1 MPKSVKKLDSDV
13 VVVGAGPGGC
23 TVAKEMSKRGK
34 KVILIEKGGTRERF
48 INNRLDTLFRVEKE
62 WNVGLLLRKTVEGD
76 SLTLAHGVGGGTHVY
91 LGSAFF
97 PDLDYWKR
105 YNVDIPQELVDE
117 AVKEC
122 WVSLPPDE
130 FIGPGTR
137 RIWEAANELG
147 MQWIPLHR
155 HVDFNKCKA
164 GCEECMVICRR
175 EAKWTAKVFA
185 MEAVEQGATL
195 LTHLKVREAIIDN
208 GVAVGVRAVGR
219 GGRKYEI
226 TAKVIVCS
234 AGGVHTAEILK
245 RCGLEEAGS
254 WFTGDPTSFSF
265 GFVKEGRGNGF
276 EHPMTVG
283 YHDKKNGV
291 LFSAMLMPY
300 VGWHMQFIQDEHLH
314 ALRKLF
320 RFRKTLSLFAK
331 VSDEGTGQITPD
343 GKVSKTFTQRDWNR
357 IKYGRETAERI
368 LVKAGCDP
376 NDLHHT
382 GLTLTHPSGTVRIG
396 KLVDTNLE
404 SPIKNLYCC
413 DTSVIPEAPGL
424 PPVMTIVVLG
434 KRLARHLQTI
444 S

>member
-185 MEAVEQGATL
+185 MKAVEQGATL
-195 LTHLKVREAIIDN
+195 LTNLKVREAIIDN

-219 GGRKYEI
+219 GGQIYEI

-245 RCGLEEAGS
+245 RFGLEEAGS

-368 LVKAGCDP
+368 LVKTGCDP